1 MKQRGSLAGA
11 SQSRGGF
18 APQLFA
24 LQADG
29 LRHHQ
34 RRGGEVVR
42 RRLLLMSAVDVTGDE
57 QDLGQQG
64 SHFQSQFLV
73 DREVS
78 RYNSLICL
86 IGQQQP
92 LPL

>member
-1 MKQRGSLAGA
+1 MFVSSQQRGSLAGA

-18 APQLFA
+18 SPQLFA

-57 QDLGQQG
+57 QGDLPYLMAK
-64 SHFQSQFLV
+64 H
-73 DREVS
+73 
-78 RYNSLICL
+78 NTKAC
-86 IGQQQP
+86 QP
-92 LPL
+92 VVLMVPPWTKFTL